1 MPTICYPQF
10 VTSQRDLKGR
20 PCRQLLRSSGH
31 RGASSQL
38 VWDGS
43 MSNAPSSEK
52 LWPYRRE
59 PVLVRGFGG
68 EPVRLIAVGESK
80 RVIYV
85 ANPTSLE
92 RLDAGETGPVGVPD
106 EDVFVFDEDAYR
118 ALLAKW
124 DERGCL
130 EREEWREFSLALF
143 RS

>member
-1 MPTICYPQF
+1 
-10 VTSQRDLKGR
+10 
-20 PCRQLLRSSGH
+20 
-31 RGASSQL
+31 
-38 VWDGS
+38 
-43 MSNAPSSEK
+43 
-52 LWPYRRE
+52 
-59 PVLVRGFGG
+59 LVRGFGG

-118 ALLAKW
+118 ALRAKW